1 MEKITRIVKDSNE
14 LKSIIQIILDEYS
27 NNDNINIDLLDIDF
41 LEDGTIKLDIPMKK
55 REENDNFQRLFVTYI
70 TDDGKPNTLYTL
82 LALPIQLHHLQEL
95 ENNVNSLVSE
105 LYSPSEGWKSTG
117 FSFIK
122 LTNHEV
128 LLQSTVQKPFT
139 NIKTK

>member
-27 NNDNINIDLLDIDF
+27 NNDNINIDLLDINF

-70 TDDGKPNTLYTL
+70 TDDGKPK
-82 LALPIQLHHLQEL
+82 QLNHLQEL
-95 ENNVNSLVSE
+95 ENNVNSLALE

-117 FSFIK
+117 FSFIE
-122 LTNHEV
+122 LPNHEV